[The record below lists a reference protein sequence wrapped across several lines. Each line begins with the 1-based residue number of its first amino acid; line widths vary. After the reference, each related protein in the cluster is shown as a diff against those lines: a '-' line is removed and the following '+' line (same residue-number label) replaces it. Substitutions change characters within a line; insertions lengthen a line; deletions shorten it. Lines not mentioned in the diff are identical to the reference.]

1 MRRIIK
7 FLRNAIPDTHPIRLL
22 YHKILAFLAAVR
34 YWYPAD
40 KLIVV
45 GVTGTNGKT
54 TTVNL
59 ITNVLNE
66 AGYKVGMTSTINFQ
80 IASKRWV
87 NDTKQTTL
95 GPFFLQKMLRRMI
108 KAGCRYAVLEVSSH
122 SITQSRIYG
131 VNIDIAVI
139 TNVSP
144 EHVEYH
150 GSFNNY
156 LNTKGRLFQ
165 KVSKDT
171 RKFGVPKVLITNV
184 DDKYYSFFDQFVAD
198 RKLTYGVKGGTVH
211 CAEMDQKPEGT
222 HFILRVPNNSIPVDL
237 RLPGEFNVANALAAA
252 AVGISL
258 QVPLDVIKKALDK
271 SATVS
276 GRFEHVDS
284 GQKYSIIVDYAHT
297 PPALESLFSL
307 YRKLTK
313 GKLYAVFGA
322 TGGGR
327 DKSKRPEMGKIVDQY
342 ADYIIVTDD
351 DPYDENEWDIIDQVS
366 KGISREEG
374 NNFWKIADRREAIR
388 LALTLA
394 KEGDCVVVAGKGC
407 EEVIMLRG
415 KRIPWNDKNVI
426 KDLLER
432 PIEVEIHNDHFEKRE
447 NVCLKS

>member
-1 MRRIIK
+1 MK
-7 FLRNAIPDTHPIRLL
+7 FLRKAIPDTHPIRLL
-22 YHKILAFLAAVR
+22 YHRVMAFLAAIW

-40 KLIVV
+40 NLVV
-45 GVTGTNGKT
+45 IGVTGTNGKT

-59 ITNVLNE
+59 ITNVLNA

-80 IASKRWV
+80 IGSQRWI

-95 GPFFLQKMLRRMI
+95 GPFFLQKILREMV
-108 KAGCRYAVLEVSSH
+108 KAGCKYAVLEVSSH
-122 SITQSRIYG
+122 SITQSRING
-131 VNIDIAVI
+131 INIDVAVI

-156 LNTKGRLFQ
+156 LNTKGLLFQ
-165 KVSKDT
+165 KVSKES
-171 RKFGVPKVLITNV
+171 RKFGVPKVLITNA
-184 DDKYYSFFDQFVAD
+184 DDKYFSFFNQFVAD
-198 RKLTYGVKGGTVH
+198 RKLTYGVKGGTVY
-211 CAEMDQKPEGT
+211 AAGMDQRPEGT
-222 HFILRVPNNSIPVDL
+222 HFVLHVPNNAIPIDL
-237 RLPGEFNVANALAAA
+237 RLHGEFNMANALAAA
-252 AVGISL
+252 AVAISL
-258 QVPLDVIKKALDK
+258 QVPLEVIKKGLDE

-284 GQKYSIIVDYAHT
+284 GQKYSVIVDYAHT

-307 YRKLTK
+307 YRRLTP

-327 DKSKRPEMGKIVDQY
+327 DKSKRPGMGKVVHSY
-342 ADYIIVTDD
+342 ADYIIVTND
-351 DPYDENEWDIIDQVS
+351 DPYEDDEWEIIEQVS
-366 KGISREEG
+366 KGIPRKEG
-374 NNFWKIADRREAIR
+374 DNFWKIPDRREAIR

-415 KRIPWNDKNVI
+415 KRLPWNDKAVI
-426 KDLLER
+426 KELLER
-432 PIEVEIHNDHFEKRE
+432 PIEVEIYHDHFEERE
-447 NVCLKS
+447 NVCFQS